1 MAGTRL
7 EAVEGLVRE
16 LLREEAPSRIAALTE
31 ELFQAAGSIAEEGRS
46 AVLGEPQPLGP
57 LPLSS
62 PTQAMG
68 VSRPPCHTAAPA
80 HGGACSSSSPWVP
93 SVEAEEVAISL
104 WNWAVT
110 KHMGSVLNDEQR
122 AKLRFVACRLV
133 CLCEGS
139 DPPEETIRRQILMS
153 MKTGKGWIDIGK
165 ADLAD
170 GFLEIAMNSIEK
182 LYAKLLN
189 GSDGEADIYVHKAD
203 VEKNLFKV
211 ISYQAESAVAQRDF
225 EKAVTCVQRCKDMLI
240 KLPKETCYLSIL
252 CYNFGV
258 ETYEWKRFEQ
268 SSFWLSQSYD
278 IGKMNMK
285 YSVGKEMQAKVLR
298 LLATAYLEWDCNLYL
313 EKALKA
319 ISLANQENLHP
330 AGLLLKVKI
339 LLKSG
344 ASDEDISSATAEFMH
359 HDFSL
364 DFCLNIA
371 KLLLEHGRESV
382 GFDFLKSIPERYESS
397 PDLGKIALLHLEFL
411 LQNKRELLAK
421 QKVEDIIIGHYTGKQ
436 LLPEALNQ
444 LHIILW
450 DRAAK
455 HYEAKNYSEALHW
468 YNYSVSFYIPGQVDQ
483 NLAKLQRNIA
493 SCYLHLKQVDK
504 AKEAVKEAERCDPD
518 SIFTKFSVYKIA
530 VMEKD
535 TDKAVEAVT
544 EMGKLAE
551 KPSQDEDSLKVDES
565 TGTNLLSL
573 AAQIALENEQ
583 RVVAIKALEYLSE
596 HLQDCQQ
603 LFAALK
609 CLVRIMLSKFTA
621 ENEEDRDE
629 DIKSMITY
637 FTLAHK
643 RLAASLTEEKFT
655 EDMRILEAQWFRK
668 VAWNLAVQFKG
679 YPEKMRD
686 FFLLSF
692 KLSQFCPSDKAVLIA
707 QKTCLLMATAL
718 DLEMGR
724 QQATPSEQMELLTQA
739 LQHLQACKEI
749 WKVLKLTGDFAKDP
763 TDTLLLLYEFEAR
776 SKLND
781 PTLYSL
787 MESVWEQPQIE
798 VKTLEIIASLAME
811 APARYPVLCKRALK
825 SALNLHRKQTVID
838 AVKFSKCLNSL
849 INLTLPTGLTDLD
862 ACVLQEVW
870 GYFED
875 ALGVVSST
883 DAYPE
888 MEILWLMT
896 RAWNTGIFQYTIGK
910 YKEAEQWCGLGM
922 RFLSHLGSLKK
933 SYEGHMIRL
942 YSEVLD
948 KLDRVKVFIPN
959 ENENDNHNCKKED
972 SRVSW
977 KCFAE

>member
-7 EAVEGLVRE
+7 AAVEGLVRE

-46 AVLGEPQPLGP
+46 AVPGEPLGP
-57 LPLSS
+57 VPLSS
-62 PTQAMG
+62 PPQAMG
-68 VSRPPCHTAAPA
+68 ISRPPCQPAAPA
-80 HGGACSSSSPWVP
+80 HV
-93 SVEAEEVAISL
+93 EEVAISL

-110 KHMGSVLNDEQR
+110 KHVGSVLNDEQR

-189 GSDGEADIYVHKAD
+189 GSDGEADIYMHKAD

-225 EKAVTCVQRCKDMLI
+225 EKAVTCVQRCKDMLV

-298 LLATAYLEWDCNLYL
+298 LLATAYFEWDCNLYL

-330 AGLLLKVKI
+330 AGLVLKVKI

-344 ASDEDISSATAEFMH
+344 ASDEDISSAIAEFMH
-359 HDFSL
+359 HDLSL

-382 GFDFLKSIPERYESS
+382 GFDFLKTVPERYESS
-397 PDLGKIALLHLEFL
+397 PDLGKIALLHIEFL

-436 LLPEALNQ
+436 LLPEALNH

-504 AKEAVKEAERCDPD
+504 
-518 SIFTKFSVYKIA
+518 
-530 VMEKD
+530 
-535 TDKAVEAVT
+535 
-544 EMGKLAE
+544 
-551 KPSQDEDSLKVDES
+551 
-565 TGTNLLSL
+565 
-573 AAQIALENEQ
+573 NEQ
-583 RVVAIKALEYLSE
+583 RVVAVKALEYLSE

-609 CLVRIMLSKFTA
+609 CLVRIMFSKFMA
-621 ENEEDRDE
+621 ENEEERDE

-643 RLAASLTEEKFT
+643 RLAASFTEEKFT

-707 QKTCLLMATAL
+707 QKTCLLMATAV

-781 PTLYSL
+781 PTLYNL

-825 SALNLHRKQTVID
+825 SALNLHRKQAVID

-875 ALGVVSST
+875 ALSVVSST
-883 DAYPE
+883 DTYPE

-910 YKEAEQWCGLGM
+910 YKEAERWCGLGM

-959 ENENDNHNCKKED
+959 EDEDDNHNCKKGD

-977 KCFAE
+977 K

>member
-1 MAGTRL
+1 
-7 EAVEGLVRE
+7 LVRE

-31 ELFQAAGSIAEEGRS
+31 ELFHAARSISEEDGSAAEEEPLPPGPVEES
-46 AVLGEPQPLGP
+46 AV
-57 LPLSS
+57 
-62 PTQAMG
+62 
-68 VSRPPCHTAAPA
+68 
-80 HGGACSSSSPWVP
+80 
-93 SVEAEEVAISL
+93 SL

-110 KHMGSVLNDEQR
+110 KHVGSVVNDEQR
-122 AKLRFVACRLV
+122 AKLRSVACRLV
-133 CLCEGS
+133 CLCEGR
-139 DPPEETIRRQILMS
+139 DPSEGTIRRQILMS

-170 GFLEIAMNSIEK
+170 GFLEIAMSSVEK
-182 LYAKLLN
+182 LYAELLK
-189 GSDGEADIYVHKAD
+189 GSNGEADIHMHKAD
-203 VEKNLFKV
+203 VEKSLFKV
-211 ISYQAESAVAQRDF
+211 LSYQAESAVAQGDF
-225 EKAVTCVQRCKDMLI
+225 QKAVVCVQRCKDMLM

-258 ETYEWKRFEQ
+258 ETYEWKRYEQ

-278 IGKMNMK
+278 IGKMDMK
-285 YSVGKEMQAKVLR
+285 YSVGREMQAKVLR
-298 LLATAYLEWDCNLYL
+298 LLATAYFEWDCNLYL
-313 EKALKA
+313 DKALKA
-319 ISLANQENLHP
+319 ISLANQENWHP
-330 AGLLLKVKI
+330 AGFFLKVKI

-344 ASDEDISSATAEFMH
+344 ASDEDINSAVAEFLH
-359 HDFSL
+359 HEMSL
-364 DFCLNIA
+364 DFCLSTA

-382 GFDFLKSIPERYESS
+382 GFDFLKSVPERFESS
-397 PDLGKIALLHLEFL
+397 PDLGKITLLHVEFL

-421 QKVEDIIIGHYTGKQ
+421 QKVEEIIIGHYTGKQ
-436 LLPEALNQ
+436 LLPEALNR

-455 HYEAKNYSEALHW
+455 HYEAKSYSEALQW
-468 YNYSVSFYIPGQVDQ
+468 YNYSVSFYTPGQIDQ
-483 NLAKLQRNIA
+483 NLAKLQRNMA

-504 AKEAVKEAERCDPD
+504 AKEAVKEAERCDPN

-535 TDKAVEAVT
+535 TDKAVEAVI

-551 KPSQDEDSLKVDES
+551 KSSQHEDRLGVDEN
-565 TGTNLLSL
+565 TDNNLLSL

-583 RVVAIKALEYLSE
+583 QVVAIKALEYLSE

-609 CLVRIMLSKFTA
+609 CLVRLTLSKVMA
-621 ENEEDRDE
+621 ENEDKRGE
-629 DIKSMITY
+629 DISSMLTY
-637 FTLAHK
+637 LTLAHK
-643 RLAASLTEEKFT
+643 RLAESFTEEKFT
-655 EDMRILEAQWFRK
+655 GDMRILEAHWFRK
-668 VAWNLAVQFKG
+668 VAWNLAVQFRG
-679 YPEKMRD
+679 WPEKMRD

-692 KLSQFCPSDKAVLIA
+692 KFSQFCPSDKAVLIA
-707 QKTCLLMATAL
+707 QKTCLLMAAAV

-724 QQATPSEQMELLTQA
+724 QQVTPSEQTELLTQA
-739 LQHLQACKEI
+739 LQHLQTCKEI

-781 PTLYSL
+781 PTLHNL
-787 MESVWEQPQIE
+787 MESVWEQQQIE

-811 APARYPVLCKRALK
+811 SPARYPVLCKKALK

-838 AVKFSKCLNSL
+838 AVKFSKCLHSL
-849 INLTLPTGLTDLD
+849 ISLSLPTGLTDLD
-862 ACVLQEVW
+862 ARVLQEVW
-870 GYFED
+870 DYFED
-875 ALGVVSST
+875 ALSVVSST

-888 MEILWLMT
+888 VEILWLMT
-896 RAWNTGIFQYTIGK
+896 RAWNTGIFQYTVGK

-933 SYEGHMIRL
+933 SYEGHMIGL

-948 KLDRVKVFIPN
+948 KLDRAKGFLPN
-959 ENENDNHNCKKED
+959 EEK
-972 SRVSW
+972 
-977 KCFAE
+977 

>member
-1 MAGTRL
+1 MEGVRL
-7 EAVEGLVRE
+7 AAVEGLLRE
-16 LLREEAPSRIAALTE
+16 LLREEAPARIAALTE
-31 ELFQAAGSIAEEGRS
+31 ELFREARSVPGPPDGASPHAAALAQVEEG
-46 AVLGEPQPLGP
+46 
-57 LPLSS
+57 
-62 PTQAMG
+62 
-68 VSRPPCHTAAPA
+68 
-80 HGGACSSSSPWVP
+80 
-93 SVEAEEVAISL
+93 AISL

-110 KHMGSVLNDEQR
+110 KHTGSVVNDEQR

-139 DPPEETIRRQILMS
+139 DPPEATIRRQILMS

-165 ADLAD
+165 PDLAD
-170 GFLEIAMNSIEK
+170 EFLEIAMSSIEK
-182 LYAKLLN
+182 LYVKLLE
-189 GSDGEADIYVHKAD
+189 GSDGEADIHVHKAD

-211 ISYQAESAVAQRDF
+211 LSYQAESAVAQGDF
-225 EKAVTCVQRCKDMLI
+225 QKAVTCVQRCKDMLM

-258 ETYEWKRFEQ
+258 ETYELKRYEQ

-278 IGKMNMK
+278 IGKMDMK
-285 YSVGKEMQAKVLR
+285 YSHGKEMQAKVLR
-298 LLATAYLEWDCNLYL
+298 LLATAYFEWDCNLYL
-313 EKALKA
+313 DRALKA
-319 ISLANQENLHP
+319 VSLANQEDLHP
-330 AGLLLKVKI
+330 AGFFLKVKI

-344 ASDEDISSATAEFMH
+344 ASDEDINSAVAEFLH
-359 HDFSL
+359 HEMSL
-364 DFCLNIA
+364 DFCLNAA

-382 GFDFLKSIPERYESS
+382 GFEFLKSVSERFESS
-397 PDLGKIALLHLEFL
+397 PNHGRITLLHIEFL
-411 LQNKRELLAK
+411 LQSKRELLAK
-421 QKVEDIIIGHYTGKQ
+421 QKVEEIIIGYYTGKQ
-436 LLPEALNQ
+436 LLPEALNR

-450 DRAAK
+450 DMAAK
-455 HYEAKNYSEALHW
+455 HYEAKSYSEALHW
-468 YNYSVSFYIPGQVDQ
+468 YNYSVSFYTPGQIDQ
-483 NLAKLQRNIA
+483 NLAKLQRNMA

-504 AKEAVKEAERCDPD
+504 AKEAVKEAERCDPN

-535 TDKAVEAVT
+535 TNKAVEAVI

-551 KPSQDEDSLKVDES
+551 KSSQHEDKLRGEEN

-583 RVVAIKALEYLSE
+583 QVVAIKALEYLAE
-596 HLQDCQQ
+596 HLQDCRQ

-609 CLVRIMLSKFTA
+609 CLVRLTLSKVMA
-621 ENEEDRDE
+621 DNEEKKDE
-629 DIKSMITY
+629 DINSMLTY
-637 FTLAHK
+637 LTL
-643 RLAASLTEEKFT
+643 
-655 EDMRILEAQWFRK
+655 
-668 VAWNLAVQFKG
+668 AWNLAVQLRG
-679 YPEKMRD
+679 CPGKMRD

-707 QKTCLLMATAL
+707 QKTCLLMAAAV

-724 QQATPSEQMELLTQA
+724 QPVPPSEQAELLSQA

-749 WKVLKLTGDFAKDP
+749 WKILKLTGDFAKDP

-781 PTLYSL
+781 PALHNL

-811 APARYPVLCKRALK
+811 SPARYPVLCKKALK

-838 AVKFSKCLNSL
+838 VEKFSKCLHSL
-849 INLTLPTGLTDLD
+849 INLSLPTGLTDLD
-862 ACVLQEVW
+862 ACVLQEAW

-875 ALGVVSST
+875 GLSIISST

-896 RAWNTGIFQYTIGK
+896 RAWNTGIFQHTVGK
-910 YKEAEQWCGLGM
+910 CREAEQWCGLGM

-933 SYEGHMIRL
+933 TYEGHMTGL

-948 KLDRVKVFIPN
+948 KLDRAKGFLS
-959 ENENDNHNCKKED
+959 KEQ
-972 SRVSW
+972 
-977 KCFAE
+977 E

>member
-1 MAGTRL
+1 MAGARL
-7 EAVEGLVRE
+7 AAVEGLVRE

-31 ELFQAAGSIAEEGRS
+31 ELFQAAGSISEEDGSAAEVEEG
-46 AVLGEPQPLGP
+46 
-57 LPLSS
+57 
-62 PTQAMG
+62 
-68 VSRPPCHTAAPA
+68 
-80 HGGACSSSSPWVP
+80 
-93 SVEAEEVAISL
+93 AISL

-110 KHMGSVLNDEQR
+110 KHTGSVVNDEQR

-139 DPPEETIRRQILMS
+139 DPPEGTIRRQILMS

-170 GFLEIAMNSIEK
+170 EFLEIAMSSIEK
-182 LYAKLLN
+182 LYAKLLK
-189 GSDGEADIYVHKAD
+189 GSDGEADTSVHKAD

-211 ISYQAESAVAQRDF
+211 LSYQAESAVAQGDF
-225 EKAVTCVQRCKDMLI
+225 QKAVMCVQRCKDMLM
-240 KLPKETCYLSIL
+240 KLPKEACYLSIL

-258 ETYEWKRFEQ
+258 ETYEWKRYEQ

-278 IGKMNMK
+278 IGKMDVN

-298 LLATAYLEWDCNLYL
+298 LLATAYFEWDCNLYL
-313 EKALKA
+313 DKALKA

-330 AGLLLKVKI
+330 AGFFLKVKI

-344 ASDEDISSATAEFMH
+344 ASDEDINSAVAEFLH
-359 HDFSL
+359 HEMSL
-364 DFCLNIA
+364 DFCLNTA

-382 GFDFLKSIPERYESS
+382 GFDFLKSVPERFESS
-397 PDLGKIALLHLEFL
+397 PDLGKFTLLHIEFL
-411 LQNKRELLAK
+411 LQNKKELLAK
-421 QKVEDIIIGHYTGKQ
+421 QKVEEIIIGHYTGKQ

-455 HYEAKNYSEALHW
+455 HYEAKSYSEALHW
-468 YNYSVSFYIPGQVDQ
+468 YNYSVSFYIPGQIDQ
-483 NLAKLQRNIA
+483 NLAKLQRNMA

-504 AKEAVKEAERCDPD
+504 AKEAVKEAERCDPN

-535 TDKAVEAVT
+535 TNKAVEAVI

-551 KPSQDEDSLKVDES
+551 KPSQHEDKLRVDENI
-565 TGTNLLSL
+565 GTNLLSL

-583 RVVAIKALEYLSE
+583 QVVAIKALEYLSE
-596 HLQDCQQ
+596 HLQDCRQ

-609 CLVRIMLSKFTA
+609 CLVRLMLSKFMA
-621 ENEEDRDE
+621 ENEEKRGE
-629 DIKSMITY
+629 DINSMLTY
-637 FTLAHK
+637 LTLAHK
-643 RLAASLTEEKFT
+643 RLAESFTEEKFT
-655 EDMRILEAQWFRK
+655 GDMRILEAHWFRK
-668 VAWNLAVQFKG
+668 VAWNLAVQFRVC
-679 YPEKMRD
+679 PEKMRD

-707 QKTCLLMATAL
+707 QKTCLLMAAAV

-724 QQATPSEQMELLTQA
+724 QQVTPSEQAELLTQA

-749 WKVLKLTGDFAKDP
+749 WKVLKLTGDFAEDP

-781 PTLYSL
+781 PTLHNL

-811 APARYPVLCKRALK
+811 SPARYPVLCKKALK
-825 SALNLHRKQTVID
+825 SALNLHRTQTVID
-838 AVKFSKCLNSL
+838 AVKFSKCLHSL
-849 INLTLPTGLTDLD
+849 INLSLPTGLTDLD

-870 GYFED
+870 DYFED
-875 ALGVVSST
+875 ALSVVSST
-883 DAYPE
+883 DGYPE
-888 MEILWLMT
+888 MEVLWLMT
-896 RAWNTGIFQYTIGK
+896 RAWNTGIFQYTVGK

-922 RFLSHLGSLKK
+922 RFLNHLGSLKK
-933 SYEGHMIRL
+933 SYEGHMIGL

-948 KLDRVKVFIPN
+948 KLDRAKGFLPN
-959 ENENDNHNCKKED
+959 GEE
-972 SRVSW
+972 
-977 KCFAE
+977 

>member
-1 MAGTRL
+1 MLRGGVRAGRSARMRSGAFPSLPVSSRCAGGVVAAMVGARL
-7 EAVEGLVRE
+7 AAVQGLVRE
-16 LLREEAPSRIAALTE
+16 LLKEEALSRIAALTE
-31 ELFQAAGSIAEEGRS
+31 ELFQAAGSISEEDGSAAE
-46 AVLGEPQPLGP
+46 VEPRPPGP
-57 LPLSS
+57 ASLSS
-62 PTQAMG
+62 PSEEMG
-68 VSRPPCHTAAPA
+68 LSCASRHRATLAQ
-80 HGGACSSSSPWVP
+80 
-93 SVEAEEVAISL
+93 VEEDAVSL
-104 WNWAVT
+104 WNWTVT
-110 KHMGSVLNDEQR
+110 KHTGSIVNDEQR

-139 DPPEETIRRQILMS
+139 DPPEGTIRRQILMS

-170 GFLEIAMNSIEK
+170 GFLEIAM
-182 LYAKLLN
+182 
-189 GSDGEADIYVHKAD
+189 
-203 VEKNLFKV
+203 
-211 ISYQAESAVAQRDF
+211 SAVAQGDF
-225 EKAVTCVQRCKDMLI
+225 QKAVMCMQRCKDMLM

-258 ETYEWKRFEQ
+258 ETYEWKRYEQ

-278 IGKMNMK
+278 IGKMDMK

-298 LLATAYLEWDCNLYL
+298 LLATAYFEWDCNLYL
-313 EKALKA
+313 DKALKA
-319 ISLANQENLHP
+319 VSLANQENLHP
-330 AGLLLKVKI
+330 AGFFLKVKI

-344 ASDEDISSATAEFMH
+344 ASDEDINSAVAEFLH
-359 HDFSL
+359 HEMSL
-364 DFCLNIA
+364 DFCLNTA

-382 GFDFLKSIPERYESS
+382 GFDFLKSVPERFESS
-397 PDLGKIALLHLEFL
+397 PDLGKIALLHIEFL

-421 QKVEDIIIGHYTGKQ
+421 QKVEEIIIGHYTGKQ

-455 HYEAKNYSEALHW
+455 HYEAKSYSEALHW
-468 YNYSVSFYIPGQVDQ
+468 YNYSVSFYTPGQIDQ
-483 NLAKLQRNIA
+483 NLAKLQRNMA

-504 AKEAVKEAERCDPD
+504 AKEAVKEAERCDPN
-518 SIFTKFSVYKIA
+518 SIFTKFCVYKIA
-530 VMEKD
+530 VMERD
-535 TDKAVEAVT
+535 TDKAVEAVI

-551 KPSQDEDSLKVDES
+551 KLSQHEDKLRVDEN

-583 RVVAIKALEYLSE
+583 QLVAIKALEYLSE
-596 HLQDCQQ
+596 HLQDCRQ

-609 CLVRIMLSKFTA
+609 CLVRLMLSKFMA
-621 ENEEDRDE
+621 ENEEKRDE
-629 DIKSMITY
+629 DINSMLTY
-637 FTLAHK
+637 LTLARK
-643 RLAASLTEEKFT
+643 RLAESFTEEKFT
-655 EDMRILEAQWFRK
+655 GDMRILEAHWFRK
-668 VAWNLAVQFKG
+668 VAWNLAVQFRG
-679 YPEKMRD
+679 CPEKMRD

-707 QKTCLLMATAL
+707 QKTCLLMAAAV

-724 QQATPSEQMELLTQA
+724 QQVTPSEQTELLTQA

-781 PTLYSL
+781 PTLHNL
-787 MESVWEQPQIE
+787 MESVWEQPQTE

-811 APARYPVLCKRALK
+811 SPARYPVLCKKALK
-825 SALNLHRKQTVID
+825 SALNLHRKQPVID
-838 AVKFSKCLNSL
+838 AVKFSKCLHSL
-849 INLTLPTGLTDLD
+849 INLSLPTGLTDLD

-870 GYFED
+870 HYFED
-875 ALGVVSST
+875 ALSVVSST

-888 MEILWLMT
+888 TEILWLMT
-896 RAWNTGIFQYTIGK
+896 RAWNTGIFQYTVGK

-922 RFLSHLGSLKK
+922 RLLNHLGSLKK
-933 SYEGHMIRL
+933 SYEGHMIGL

-948 KLDRVKVFIPN
+948 KLDRAKRFLPN
-959 ENENDNHNCKKED
+959 EEE
-972 SRVSW
+972 
-977 KCFAE
+977 

>member
-1 MAGTRL
+1 TQ
-7 EAVEGLVRE
+7 VEE
-16 LLREEAPSRIAALTE
+16 D
-31 ELFQAAGSIAEEGRS
+31 
-46 AVLGEPQPLGP
+46 
-57 LPLSS
+57 
-62 PTQAMG
+62 
-68 VSRPPCHTAAPA
+68 
-80 HGGACSSSSPWVP
+80 
-93 SVEAEEVAISL
+93 AISL

-110 KHMGSVLNDEQR
+110 KHTGSVVNDEQR

-139 DPPEETIRRQILMS
+139 DLPEGTIQRQILMS

-182 LYAKLLN
+182 LYAKLLK
-189 GSDGEADIYVHKAD
+189 GSDGEADIHVHKAD

-211 ISYQAESAVAQRDF
+211 LSYQAESAVAQGDF
-225 EKAVTCVQRCKDMLI
+225 QKAVKCVQRCKDMLI

-258 ETYEWKRFEQ
+258 ETYEWKRYEQ

-278 IGKMNMK
+278 IGKMDMK

-298 LLATAYLEWDCNLYL
+298 LLATTYFEWDCSLYL
-313 EKALKA
+313 DKALKA
-319 ISLANQENLHP
+319 ITLANQENLHP
-330 AGLLLKVKI
+330 AGVFLKVKI

-344 ASDEDISSATAEFMH
+344 ASDEEISSAVAEVLHCDM
-359 HDFSL
+359 SL
-364 DFCLNIA
+364 DFWLNTA
-371 KLLLEHGRESV
+371 KLLLEHGRESI
-382 GFDFLKSIPERYESS
+382 GFDFLKSVPERFQSS
-397 PDLGKIALLHLEFL
+397 PDLGRITLLHIEFL

-421 QKVEDIIIGHYTGKQ
+421 QKVEEIIIGHYTGKQ
-436 LLPEALNQ
+436 LLPETLNQ

-455 HYEAKNYSEALHW
+455 HYEAKSYSEALHW
-468 YNYSVSFYIPGQVDQ
+468 YNYSVSFYTPGQIDQ
-483 NLAKLQRNIA
+483 NLAKLQRNMA
-493 SCYLHLKQVDK
+493 SCYLHLKQTDK
-504 AKEAVKEAERCDPD
+504 AKEAAKEAERCDPN
-518 SIFTKFSVYKIA
+518 SIFTKFSIYKIA

-535 TDKAVEAVT
+535 TDKAVEAVI

-551 KPSQDEDSLKVDES
+551 KPLQHEDKLRLDEN

-573 AAQIALENEQ
+573 AAQIALEHEQ
-583 RVVAIKALEYLSE
+583 EIVAMKALQYLSE
-596 HLQDCQQ
+596 HLQDFQQ

-609 CLVRIMLSKFTA
+609 CLVRLTLPNVMA
-621 ENEEDRDE
+621 ENEE
-629 DIKSMITY
+629 KSLSYILNNAFSAAY
-637 FTLAHK
+637 K
-643 RLAASLTEEKFT
+643 RLAETSTEEKFT
-655 EDMRILEAQWFRK
+655 GDMRILEAHWFRK
-668 VAWNLAVQFKG
+668 VAWNLAVQFRG
-679 YPEKMRD
+679 CPEKMRD

-707 QKTCLLMATAL
+707 QKTCLLMAAAV

-724 QQATPSEQMELLTQA
+724 QEVTPSERTQLLTQA

-763 TDTLLLLYEFEAR
+763 TNTLLLLYEFEAR

-781 PTLYSL
+781 PTLHDF

-798 VKTLEIIASLAME
+798 VKMLEIIASLSME
-811 APARYPVLCKRALK
+811 PPARYPVLCKKALK
-825 SALNLHRKQTVID
+825 SALNLHRKQTVMD
-838 AVKFSKCLNSL
+838 AVKFSKCLHSL
-849 INLTLPTGLTDLD
+849 INLSLPTGLADLD
-862 ACVLQEVW
+862 ASVLQEVW
-870 GYFED
+870 DYFED
-875 ALGVVSST
+875 ALSVVSST

-896 RAWNTGIFQYTIGK
+896 RAWNTGIFQYTVGK

-933 SYEGHMIRL
+933 SYE
-942 YSEVLD
+942 
-948 KLDRVKVFIPN
+948 
-959 ENENDNHNCKKED
+959 
-972 SRVSW
+972 
-977 KCFAE
+977 